1 MRSLFF
7 LSGMRIML
15 YCVWWTTCIFLCFA
29 KEQLN
34 ISVFL
39 LFCWIIQFFC
49 FQFFC
54 LSFIFIFWL
63 SKNRKL
69 SHAISAFFQQ
79 QIFFFL
85 YIYLCCC
92 FAFKYILCFYR
103 SPNCY
108 PSELEKKRKN
118 THSSKLHQ
126 KYRRAVCCISFVY
139 HESLIKSFFTEKT

>member
-79 QIFFFL
+79 QISF
-85 YIYLCCC
+85 YIYIFVVALHLNTFYVSIEVQTVIQANWKSNKKTHTARNYIKNIEELSAVYLLC
-92 FAFKYILCFYR
+92 IMNR
-103 SPNCY
+103 
-108 PSELEKKRKN
+108 
-118 THSSKLHQ
+118 
-126 KYRRAVCCISFVY
+126 
-139 HESLIKSFFTEKT
+139 